1 MGTTIIKSA
10 NSDAQASVNSDGSL
24 NVTVV
29 SGGGGGGTVNI
40 RGTDGSPITTV
51 NGAINV
57 KIGPEGFSDLSP
69 GYPTQVEI
77 GNTSAILL
85 PANPERKYAHI
96 FNNSSNTIY
105 IQFSSDAALNQGI
118 RLNPGNLYVLS
129 GSGLWLGV
137 VNAIALISGQFIDV
151 LECI

>member
-1 MGTTIIKSA
+1 MGRLTSSSSGGNVTIVNGNNSA
-10 NSDAQASVNSDGSL
+10 TVNPDGSID
-24 NVTVV
+24 
-29 SGGGGGGTVNI
+29 VNI
-40 RGTDGSPITTV
+40 
-51 NGAINV
+51 
-57 KIGPEGFSDLSP
+57 KGFSDLSP

-77 GNTSAILL
+77 DNTSSILL

-96 FNNSSNTIY
+96 FNNSANTIY
-105 IQFSSDAALNQGI
+105 IQFSSNAALNQGI

-137 VNAIALISGQFIDV
+137 VNAIALTSGQFIDV